1 MKNIFAVYAV
11 LAAAVLIFA
20 AGCQSKDGGPRALLD
35 RYFTSAVKQDYGTTY
50 DCYYAPYMAKVSRE
64 DYVKHRKEASAL
76 QSYQVLSLNRE
87 GDDSARA
94 EVRLTFAPSE
104 KLHRKEPVSVNVS
117 EDLVREKGEWKIK
130 VW

>member
-1 MKNIFAVYAV
+1 MKSIITVYAV

-20 AGCQSKDGGPRALLD
+20 AGCQSQDGGPSALLD
-35 RYFTSAVKQDYGTTY
+35 RYFASAVRQDYATTY

-64 DYVKHRKEASAL
+64 DYVKHRKEASVL
-76 QSYQVLSLNRE
+76 QSYQVLSLNKD
-87 GDDSARA
+87 GDNNARA

-104 KLHRKEPVSVNVS
+104 KLHRSEPVSVKVS
-117 EDLVREKGEWKIK
+117 EDLVREKGGWKIK